1 MTEIHLCHA
10 WFGHGMP
17 RMDTACQ
24 DEQFVSS
31 LEGAAAAAA
40 DDELP
45 DDEMDTR

>member
-1 MTEIHLCHA
+1 LTEIHLCHA

-31 LEGAAAAAA
+31 LEGAVTAGN
-40 DDELP
+40 DELP